1 LTDAAYT
8 GSTFWYNTAPSSSVF
23 TLGTV
28 SENNVNSSTY
38 VAYCFAEISGYSKF
52 GSYTG
57 NGSADGTFIYTGFRP
72 AYVMV
77 KPSSAAGSWWIN
89 DDMRDTYNV
98 NDHRINANTSDA
110 EATSGFTQQDF
121 LSNGFK
127 WRNSDSAWNGSGVT
141 YIYMAFAENPF
152 KYSLAR

>member
-1 LTDAAYT
+1 MWNSTTPTSTVFSTAYMC
-8 GSTFWYNTAPSSSVF
+8 S
-23 TLGTV
+23 
-28 SENNVNSSTY
+28 NSITY
-38 VAYCFAEISGYSKF
+38 VAYCFAEVAGYSKF

-57 NGSADGTFIYTGFRP
+57 NGSTDGVFVYTGFRP